1 MTSEFKSKF
10 WSNLK
15 ITLKFVGIVLVGLI
29 IKITIDEQQEGEI
42 EDPTAPLVL
51 LAFVPT
57 LLIGVFTYTKLK
69 LSSINKFISSL
80 IFAFAISFSI
90 LALYFIA
97 VCIGSTEIN
106 IRLAKFFTAIIFV
119 CTALLYLQLPWQK
132 DA

>member
-29 IKITIDEQQEGEI
+29 VKITIDELQEGEI

-57 LLIGVFTYTKLK
+57 LLISVFTYTKLK

-80 IFAFAISFSI
+80 IFASAISLSI
-90 LALYFIA
+90 LVLYFIA
-97 VCIGSTEIN
+97 VSIGYTEIN
-106 IRLAKFFTAIIFV
+106 IRLAKFLTAIIFV
-119 CTALLYLQLPWQK
+119 STALLYLQLPWQK